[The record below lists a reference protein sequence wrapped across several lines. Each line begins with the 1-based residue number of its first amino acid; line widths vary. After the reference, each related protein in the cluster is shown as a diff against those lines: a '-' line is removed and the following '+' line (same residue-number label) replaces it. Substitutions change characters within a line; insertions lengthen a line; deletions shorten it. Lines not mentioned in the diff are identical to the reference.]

1 MNDRQSLEHRWQ
13 AVAAELADIAAHRIL
28 PECQGMT
35 ERELSLLA
43 EQDRIEYEIGMMD
56 AADSQGRH

>member
-1 MNDRQSLEHRWQ
+1 MYERLPLEHRWQ

-35 ERELSLLA
+35 QRELDLLA
-43 EQDRIEYEIGMMD
+43 AQDRVEYELGELD
-56 AADSQGRH
+56 FEERGR

>member
-28 PECQGMT
+28 PECRGMT
-35 ERELSLLA
+35 ERELALLA
-43 EQDRIEYEIGMMD
+43 EQDLSSTR
-56 AADSQGRH
+56 